1 MNSAIDQ
8 KLRFC
13 NGGICDISW
22 GHYKGES
29 IKQVRDVGVCFMRY
43 NELAHF
49 LCKFYVKE
57 MGFQVFL

>member
-8 KLRFC
+8 KLSFC

-22 GHYKGES
+22 GHYNS
-29 IKQVRDVGVCFMRY
+29 IKHVRDVGASCMRY
-43 NELAHF
+43 KEHAHF

-57 MGFQVFL
+57 MGFKVFL